1 MKERNFSEVGD
12 VSLDMGDIYNTRQTW
27 PEKSL
32 SSSSYQDNSKHT
44 EQGKYIES
52 SKREIPSHVSS
63 RPVRMTEYY
72 LTENLKAK
80 SV

>member
-1 MKERNFSEVGD
+1 MKERSFSEIGD
-12 VSLDMGDIYNTRQTW
+12 VNLDMGDIYDTRQTW

-32 SSSSYQDNSKHT
+32 SSSYYKDNSKYT

-52 SKREIPSHVSS
+52 SKREIPSHISS